1 MRLFFIVLHSDG
13 YRTLSRCGL
22 RKPTQSAISC
32 SPSHLEHPMDIPT
45 DDSKSFLSLME
56 TSTTSISF
64 CRRSDRVTN
73 SMSQPYLYLPF
84 VQRILFEQWDI
95 NITEGVP
102 LNAIAGQTSV
112 GEGCED
118 EFQKWGDEAS
128 TDAEDFKGS
137 SVLAEDFLEGDE
149 DPDIQNNHP
158 EDLDEGKGHILYIRV
173 AVIGIS
179 RTVEES
185 SKGPL
190 DEGSTFNV
198 YAHGS
203 KPKINMTVI
212 SPPHSSTSPASA
224 SSFDASPN
232 DDDDCRRGPASS
244 HLRTVLDTGCVFF
257 DHPTAISLFKPRHKQ
272 LSAVAM
278 LSAVT
283 PGHERL

>member
-1 MRLFFIVLHSDG
+1 
-13 YRTLSRCGL
+13 
-22 RKPTQSAISC
+22 
-32 SPSHLEHPMDIPT
+32 
-45 DDSKSFLSLME
+45 
-56 TSTTSISF
+56 
-64 CRRSDRVTN
+64 
-73 SMSQPYLYLPF
+73 MSQPYRYLPF
-84 VQRILFEQWDI
+84 VQRISFEQWDI

-102 LNAIAGQTSV
+102 LNAIAGQRSV

-118 EFQKWGDEAS
+118 ECQKWGDEAS
-128 TDAEDFKGS
+128 TDAEDFK
-137 SVLAEDFLEGDE
+137 AEDFLEGDE

-158 EDLDEGKGHILYIRV
+158 EDLDEV
-173 AVIGIS
+173 FSVIVGPESMRIYTEAS
-179 RTVEES
+179 THDDDGDNGEPVMIIDVEES

-203 KPKINMTVI
+203 KPKINMTLI

-244 HLRTVLDTGCVFF
+244 HLRTVLDTVCVFF
-257 DHPTAISLFKPRHKQ
+257 DHPTAISLFEPRHKQ

>member
-1 MRLFFIVLHSDG
+1 
-13 YRTLSRCGL
+13 
-22 RKPTQSAISC
+22 
-32 SPSHLEHPMDIPT
+32 
-45 DDSKSFLSLME
+45 
-56 TSTTSISF
+56 
-64 CRRSDRVTN
+64 
-73 SMSQPYLYLPF
+73 MSQPYLYLPF

-128 TDAEDFKGS
+128 TDAEDFK
-137 SVLAEDFLEGDE
+137 EDFLEGDE

-158 EDLDEGKGHILYIRV
+158 EDLDEGEAKGTFCIYELLSSELDKGINPSDHTLLYLTGDHRGDARAQPGGTILHKV
-173 AVIGIS
+173 TGTLPLFSVIVGPESMRIYTEAS
-179 RTVEES
+179 THDDDGDNGEPVMIIDVEES

-203 KPKINMTVI
+203 KPKINMTLI
-212 SPPHSSTSPASA
+212 SPPHFSTSPASA